1 MVKIA
6 LTDSQGKRMASIAID
21 RSQRTAARAAG
32 FLYLLL
38 MACGVFGEYQG
49 RGSLIVDNDPAK
61 TAAHIVDHL
70 LLFRLGILSD
80 LTAFAGDVAMAVAL
94 YVLFRPISKHLAL
107 LAAFW
112 RIAEVAVL
120 GTITLNS
127 FTMMLLLTDARY
139 ATVFSAQQLQSLVW
153 LFNDT
158 HDAGYN
164 IGLIFLSLGCIVFSW
179 LFFKSRYIPRLLAGF
194 GLLAYVAMLIGTVA
208 AIVWPDNPVG
218 GNFDMPAGVYE
229 IIIGLWLLLRGVRDP
244 VNRHHVTATTR

>member
-1 MVKIA
+1 
-6 LTDSQGKRMASIAID
+6 MASIAVD
-21 RSQRTAARAAG
+21 RSQRIAARVAG

-38 MACGVFGEYQG
+38 MACGVFGEFNG

-61 TAAHIVDHL
+61 TAARIGDHL

-80 LTAFAGDVAMAVAL
+80 LTAFAGDIAMALAL
-94 YVLFRPISKHLAL
+94 YVLLRPIGRHLAL

-120 GTITLNS
+120 GVITLNS
-127 FTMMLLLTDARY
+127 FTMLLLLTDPRY

-194 GLLAYVAMLIGTVA
+194 GLLAYVVMLAGT
-208 AIVWPDNPVG
+208 IITIIWPNNPVG
-218 GNFDMPAGVYE
+218 TNFDTPGGMYE
-229 IIIGLWLLLRGVRDP
+229 IIIGLWLLLRGVRERP
-244 VNRHHVTATTR
+244 AIT